1 MARSAR
7 IALVTSFSGEGG
19 VERMLVNLMRAFVQ
33 LEYQVD
39 LLRVRADGPFARQTL
54 SGVNI
59 IDLPVRH
66 SLAGVFFLS
75 HYLRHSPVQ
84 AVLAAKDRPGRAL
97 VLARSLSGSK
107 TRVIIRL
114 GTNLS
119 QSLQGRSA
127 ITKWLR
133 YLPARLLYPGADHIV
148 AVSEGVGRDISKI
161 SRVSASQI
169 DVVPNPVITN
179 ELFELAKTPLHHP
192 WFKPK
197 ESPVILA
204 AGRLTRQKDFP
215 TLIQAFALVRP
226 NFAARLIILGEGR
239 DRTILQD
246 LIVRLSLQDW
256 IDLPGFV
263 TNPYAYMKQA
273 DLFVLSSRWEGSPNV
288 LTEAMALGLPVVATD
303 CQSGPREIL
312 QEGRLGPLVPV
323 GDSKAL
329 SQAMLRVLQDPL
341 PAHQLEEGVKK
352 YRDVISA
359 QRYLDIMLGKSR
371 MTP

>member
-1 MARSAR
+1 
-7 IALVTSFSGEGG
+7 
-19 VERMLVNLMRAFVQ
+19 
-33 LEYQVD
+33 
-39 LLRVRADGPFARQTL
+39 
-54 SGVNI
+54 
-59 IDLPVRH
+59 
-66 SLAGVFFLS
+66 
-75 HYLRHSPVQ
+75 
-84 AVLAAKDRPGRAL
+84 
-97 VLARSLSGSK
+97 
-107 TRVIIRL
+107 
-114 GTNLS
+114 
-119 QSLQGRSA
+119 
-127 ITKWLR
+127 
-133 YLPARLLYPGADHIV
+133 
-148 AVSEGVGRDISKI
+148 
-161 SRVSASQI
+161 
-169 DVVPNPVITN
+169 VPNPVITN